1 MTMNTEDW
9 KDAFPT
15 APTQDKFEK
24 TWEKR
29 LYENEKTASTLGLP
43 APLKPQPLPIPQDV
57 AHPAAEPKA
66 APAEQPAEKQD
77 APAASAHSK
86 HPFGRNVWST
96 LLLLAFV
103 VSSVCGVMLVL
114 KPGVSCPEVKP
125 ESENAALVGAMNKK
139 SQPGIA
145 WIKIRGV
152 IAESNDSG
160 PFSRSQG
167 ASAIA
172 KSIRT
177 AAADKNVKAIVL
189 DINSPGGTVASVQ
202 NIYGELQK
210 AKQQGKKIVALFRD
224 VAASG
229 GFYVA
234 MAADKIVAE
243 PGTITGSVGVI
254 MQTSN
259 LEGLFDKL
267 GIKITPI
274 TSGKYK
280 DMGAYYRPM
289 DDAEKALLQDMVS
302 ETYGQFFA
310 AVKAG
315 RPGVKPEDL
324 TEYTDGRV
332 FTGERAYKL
341 GFIDK
346 LGGEEEA
353 RQLAGELTGLKDPKI
368 INQRGDGLREFF
380 FSLGSSMDSRTALVK
395 QLETI
400 TTPSVSYLW
409 MN

>member
-1 MTMNTEDW
+1 M
-9 KDAFPT
+9 
-15 APTQDKFEK
+15 
-24 TWEKR
+24 
-29 LYENEKTASTLGLP
+29 
-43 APLKPQPLPIPQDV
+43 
-57 AHPAAEPKA
+57 
-66 APAEQPAEKQD
+66 
-77 APAASAHSK
+77 
-86 HPFGRNVWST
+86 
-96 LLLLAFV
+96 
-103 VSSVCGVMLVL
+103 
-114 KPGVSCPEVKP
+114 
-125 ESENAALVGAMNKK
+125 
-139 SQPGIA
+139 
-145 WIKIRGV
+145 

-353 RQLAGELTGLKDPKI
+353 RQLAGELTGLKNPKI